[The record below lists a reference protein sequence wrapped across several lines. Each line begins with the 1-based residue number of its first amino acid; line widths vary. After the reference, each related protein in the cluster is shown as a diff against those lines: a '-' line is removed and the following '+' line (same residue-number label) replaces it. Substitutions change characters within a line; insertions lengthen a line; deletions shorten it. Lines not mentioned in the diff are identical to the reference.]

1 MKAGKK
7 QVILGAL
14 VLALSVAV
22 YLNWQFAK
30 SGSDFTTTDSLSAS
44 GNYGDAEYVNGS
56 GDGSSKSDE
65 ELGEKE
71 ETSAPV
77 EKGEEYFAES
87 RTNRQKNRDE
97 ALDKLQKSLKDTTIS
112 EEEKKSL
119 TNSLSYMVKAVETEG
134 KIESLIKAKGYSDC
148 LVYIN
153 NEKADAVVKT
163 DGLNEDTANQIKEII
178 IREAGVKAENITITE
193 VK

>member
-1 MKAGKK
+1 M
-7 QVILGAL
+7 GAL

-87 RTNRQKNRDE
+87 RTNRQKSRDE

>member
-56 GDGSSKSDE
+56 SDGSSKSDE

-87 RTNRQKNRDE
+87 RTNRQKSRDE
-97 ALDKLQKSLKDTTIS
+97 AHSRAHRLRPRCGRRLCPGSRPKLPPF
-112 EEEKKSL
+112 
-119 TNSLSYMVKAVETEG
+119 
-134 KIESLIKAKGYSDC
+134 
-148 LVYIN
+148 
-153 NEKADAVVKT
+153 
-163 DGLNEDTANQIKEII
+163 
-178 IREAGVKAENITITE
+178 
-193 VK
+193 

>member
-65 ELGEKE
+65 ELGEK
-71 ETSAPV
+71 
-77 EKGEEYFAES
+77 YFAES
-87 RTNRQKNRDE
+87 RTNRQKSRDE